1 MASDRKQSSKHL
13 SRENRRIVLKIEQYL
28 ETRYINDIAKE
39 EILADIVGMA
49 LECQT
54 RNESF
59 AEAIGGDH
67 EEFCRELIR
76 NSPRQSIHERIL
88 HVLHWFLL
96 CAMLLMPGLYLIE
109 LLFTKYSPA
118 AVSGLLYTVRL
129 SFILKYYLL
138 MFVLVVGW
146 FFVRM
151 YTYKPTKYVFGSYF
165 AVFMLF
171 FLSTDAVLAFIVG
184 DRPITLNVL
193 VWILVS
199 GLLLLLCDLTKRI
212 VAVTVAYRRRKNENK
227 SSSN

>member
-1 MASDRKQSSKHL
+1 MASDRKQSTKHL

-28 ETRYINDIAKE
+28 ETRYVNDISKE
-39 EILADIVGMA
+39 EILSDIVGMA

-54 RNESF
+54 RGESF
-59 AEAIGGDH
+59 ADAIGGDH

-96 CAMLLMPGLYLIE
+96 CAMLLLPGLYLIE
-109 LLFTKYSPA
+109 LLFSRYSPA
-118 AVSGLLYTVRL
+118 ETDGFLYTVRL
-129 SFILKYYLL
+129 SFVLKYYLL

-151 YTYKPTKYVFGSYF
+151 YTYKPTKYVFGTYF

-171 FLSTDAVLAFIVG
+171 FLFTDAVLAFIIG
-184 DRPITLNVL
+184 ERSIRINVL
-193 VWILVS
+193 LWVLIT
-199 GLLLLLCDLTKRI
+199 GLLLLVCDMTKRI
-212 VAVTVAYRRRKNENK
+212 VAMTVAYRRRKNDPH
-227 SSSN
+227 ST